1 MEIITEKLSHSPNW
15 GGGSGEPT
23 EVFQRD
29 FIRGVV
35 SEAMQEWCEGV
46 DQRLWSFHYGLLRQ
60 LQAHQEE
67 TRGILV
73 EMTGL
78 AEMRQ
83 QLETLKKENSELKK
97 FFGANPS

>member
-1 MEIITEKLSHSPNW
+1 MHSVQ
-15 GGGSGEPT
+15 SSVT
-23 EVFQRD
+23 SCCVQ
-29 FIRGVV
+29 V